1 MLARALLPGCRL
13 SRRNTYRHIC
23 STSRWRCDVKSSTLH
38 TQREGK
44 VLQTAA
50 PYHSGRPIGVKLTK
64 SPSMSVGARV
74 VRSGGAG
81 GRSVPGPLLLVARD
95 KGRRPPP
102 PPPPRPRQT
111 PAPPTHHTPP
121 PHPHRSLTPLPP
133 PC

>member
-1 MLARALLPGCRL
+1 MVGRASLPGCGL

-81 GRSVPGPLLLVARD
+81 PRWSPAPAFLPLPVSGRH
-95 KGRRPPP
+95 PPP
-102 PPPPRPRQT
+102 PP
-111 PAPPTHHTPP
+111 TPP
-121 PHPHRSLTPLPP
+121 PPATHPP
-133 PC
+133 PPP

>member
-64 SPSMSVGARV
+64 SPSMSVRRGE
-74 VRSGGAG
+74 GGEEWRG
-81 GRSVPGPLLLVARD
+81 GGFLW
-95 KGRRPPP
+95 
-102 PPPPRPRQT
+102 PRGGGGV
-111 PAPPTHHTPP
+111 
-121 PHPHRSLTPLPP
+121 SLPP
-133 PC
+133 PYENGRRGGGPQRAFQQTPYLVFTSPPNHPLP

>member
-44 VLQTAA
+44 VLQTTA
-50 PYHSGRPIGVKLTK
+50 PYHSGHPIGVKLTK

-74 VRSGGAG
+74 VRRGGEG
-81 GRSVPGPLLLVARD
+81 LYGR
-95 KGRRPPP
+95 
-102 PPPPRPRQT
+102 PRPVSCADMKGER
-111 PAPPTHHTPP
+111 AHTPGTGRP
-121 PHPHRSLTPLPP
+121 SRPSLPHIIHPRPYGLTMT
-133 PC
+133 

>member
-81 GRSVPGPLLLVARD
+81 PAFVPPPPSLHLPQWWRA
-95 KGRRPPP
+95 PPP
-102 PPPPRPRQT
+102 PPPPP
-111 PAPPTHHTPP
+111 HHPP
-121 PHPHRSLTPLPP
+121 PP
-133 PC
+133 

>member
-74 VRSGGAG
+74 VRSGGG
-81 GRSVPGPLLLVARD
+81 GAVVVARPAVLFVAVRAR
-95 KGRRPPP
+95 GRATPPP
-102 PPPPRPRQT
+102 PPPQT
-111 PAPPTHHTPP
+111 
-121 PHPHRSLTPLPP
+121 LPP
-133 PC
+133 PP

>member
-1 MLARALLPGCRL
+1 MVGRASLPGCGL

-81 GRSVPGPLLLVARD
+81 VGELARAPCRWCEPMGRLPPPPTTPPPKTPPPPHLPPPTHPPPTASSS
-95 KGRRPPP
+95 PPP
-102 PPPPRPRQT
+102 PP
-111 PAPPTHHTPP
+111 
-121 PHPHRSLTPLPP
+121 S
-133 PC
+133 

>member
-74 VRSGGAG
+74 VRSGGG
-81 GRSVPGPLLLVARD
+81 GAVLA
-95 KGRRPPP
+95 PPP
-102 PPPPRPRQT
+102 PLPFSSQRGEHARPPPPRPHQQ
-111 PAPPTHHTPP
+111 PPPP
-121 PHPHRSLTPLPP
+121 PHPTLPP
-133 PC
+133 PHHQRSHSPSSPP

>member
-74 VRSGGAG
+74 VRSGGG
-81 GRSVPGPLLLVARD
+81 GRAGAPPPPPLSCLLRD
-95 KGRRPPP
+95 GAPPP
-102 PPPPRPRQT
+102 PPPP
-111 PAPPTHHTPP
+111 PPHTPP
-121 PHPHRSLTPLPP
+121 PPP
-133 PC
+133 